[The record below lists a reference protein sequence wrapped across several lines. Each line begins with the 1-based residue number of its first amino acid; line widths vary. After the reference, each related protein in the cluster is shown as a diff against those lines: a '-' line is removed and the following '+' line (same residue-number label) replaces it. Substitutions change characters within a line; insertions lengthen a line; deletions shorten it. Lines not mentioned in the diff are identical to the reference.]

1 MPVSCLGCGRQVCV
15 KFTAD
20 PRQAPADDEVT
31 VQVKAAGLNF
41 RDVMLAIRYH
51 AHRNGRL

>member
-1 MPVSCLGCGRQVCV
+1 VCV

-31 VQVKAAGLNF
+31 IQVKAAGLNF

-51 AHRNGRL
+51 R